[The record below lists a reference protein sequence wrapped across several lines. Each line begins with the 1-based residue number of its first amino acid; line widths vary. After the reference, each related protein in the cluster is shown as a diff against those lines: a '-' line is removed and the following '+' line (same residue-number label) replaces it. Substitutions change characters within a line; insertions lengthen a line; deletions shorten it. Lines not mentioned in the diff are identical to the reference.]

1 MKIRLD
7 SDPIEAAARLKR
19 HTYSPLCGL
28 VTSVGYSL
36 HPERGPR
43 VRVNGGELT
52 GMHALIGRPD
62 PKPGS
67 YHIGGVGLNE
77 FEAEIKVYAE
87 AVERYCA
94 GTGILHTQYEH
105 RWASRHDLVEQTGDP
120 VFDLGALGFSRPTVG
135 GPFDTYS
142 DDMPMTWAKVNR
154 VGTSQ
159 AEWVP
164 AQLFYLGYNPRRHD
178 GEPWLGTAVTTG
190 TAVHTSRAAA
200 TLAAAYE
207 LIQVDAAMGLWHGAA
222 SPVRVSLEGPR
233 LHRIRRILQRS
244 AGRSH
249 ELRFYWLP
257 TPGLQNFTIACMM
270 LGKGNQI
277 PLVAVGLGADASL
290 EGAMYKAFLECS
302 GIRMLAVWTSFD
314 SESVSSMSSES
325 MFDLDSNVSYYARD
339 SRAAQTVV
347 DKFDLGDS
355 ARANE
360 LPADNP
366 HAGIDLLRDLLIDI
380 TSVSHLYAEDFT
392 TREIQGL
399 GLHCVRLWAP
409 GLLSLS
415 LPSAPMRQHPRY
427 EAYGGFWN
435 TQPHPYP

>member
-1 MKIRLD
+1 
-7 SDPIEAAARLKR
+7 
-19 HTYSPLCGL
+19 
-28 VTSVGYSL
+28 
-36 HPERGPR
+36 
-43 VRVNGGELT
+43 
-52 GMHALIGRPD
+52 
-62 PKPGS
+62 
-67 YHIGGVGLNE
+67 
-77 FEAEIKVYAE
+77 
-87 AVERYCA
+87 
-94 GTGILHTQYEH
+94 
-105 RWASRHDLVEQTGDP
+105 
-120 VFDLGALGFSRPTVG
+120 
-135 GPFDTYS
+135 
-142 DDMPMTWAKVNR
+142 
-154 VGTSQ
+154 
-159 AEWVP
+159 
-164 AQLFYLGYNPRRHD
+164 
-178 GEPWLGTAVTTG
+178 
-190 TAVHTSRAAA
+190 
-200 TLAAAYE
+200 
-207 LIQVDAAMGLWHGAA
+207 
-222 SPVRVSLEGPR
+222 
-233 LHRIRRILQRS
+233 
-244 AGRSH
+244 
-249 ELRFYWLP
+249 
-257 TPGLQNFTIACMM
+257 
-270 LGKGNQI
+270 
-277 PLVAVGLGADASL
+277 
-290 EGAMYKAFLECS
+290 MYKAFLECS